1 MPLLL
6 LTLGIYPSAGIFL
19 SLFYLREWMIKVC
32 SNQRGKSFG
41 SIMVQLRLGLNL
53 FYLYYQSELLK
64 PTVN

>member
-19 SLFYLREWMIKVC
+19 SLFYLREWRIKVC